1 MTASI
6 KSIEDN
12 EEIIEKNIKIQITNP
27 KILSDE
33 MNTRL
38 RSGRKNRIIQV
49 KVNILM
55 VCIFFVR
62 FINNTNEVD
71 PSNNAIMKY
80 TGGKK
85 P

>member
-1 MTASI
+1 LTASI

>member
-62 FINNTNEVD
+62 FINNTNEED